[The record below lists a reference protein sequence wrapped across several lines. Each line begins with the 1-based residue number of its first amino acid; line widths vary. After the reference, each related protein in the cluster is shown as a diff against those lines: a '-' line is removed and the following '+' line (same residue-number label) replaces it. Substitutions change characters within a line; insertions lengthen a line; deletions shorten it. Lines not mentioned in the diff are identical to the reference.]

1 VAYSSEFLTLRVYGW
16 KHEIAAALEE
26 NLEVEGLMISREE
39 EG

>member
-1 VAYSSEFLTLRVYGW
+1 MAYSSEFLTLRVYGW